1 MKPTPYGRFRDD
13 GREFIVTNPLLD
25 RPWMNVLTNGA
36 WCNVISHLGGGYDFV
51 GNPTVSRITRWHID
65 GTPRDTVGKFLYLRD
80 DADGAAWCA
89 NGYPPTRPLD
99 AWRCHVGFGYNR
111 IVSRHRGIEAD
122 QLFFTPMPAEGA
134 APDEALVWKV
144 RLTNRSRRARQISAF
159 GYVEIALGNW
169 FEDTSWREFY
179 LLFNRQEFKDGVL
192 YTRSTQWIKYIGGW
206 QACNSEGNNI
216 PFDKAVFLAASAPV
230 AGWEGDRYEFIGAY
244 RDLAAPA
251 AVERGALRNA
261 VAQGRDACAAL
272 HHRFALAPGE
282 SVEWVWLLGAVPR
295 EASDASALTS
305 RYLSVAHAD
314 AAFENLNAYWRRVL
328 EYPRVE
334 TPDEDL
340 NTLVNYWFKYQGAVL
355 AWWNRNVGYCYFGI
369 YNYGVRDACQDAVS
383 RLPQDAASVR
393 DLILK
398 KIFIWQ
404 FEGGD
409 WAHGGNFVSQ
419 TGTRTFHSDDPLN
432 PCFIVARYLRETA
445 DFSILDERTPFVR
458 PEGGFTERTATIYE
472 HCISS
477 LDFFWTQFSARGL
490 PLILKADW
498 NDALDQMGNRR
509 QGESVMNAG
518 WAVICIEDFYRAM
531 EAKGDTTRLADYR
544 ARVAAL
550 KEAVNRLCWDGE
562 WYWRASHDDGWI
574 TGRRDEV
581 EGGRL
586 YANPNSFAIV
596 AGIANAERTASIVRA
611 FERKLDTPWGS
622 YCFHPPF
629 PEPDAR
635 VGIISRFQ
643 PGTKENGSLQGH
655 NSRWRIWAE
664 CAAGRGDKAYEILKT
679 MLPTTRHESD
689 PELYRI
695 EPYVACQFIYAAE
708 SGRPGEGSHSWAT
721 GTACW
726 TLLNVWEHLFGVV
739 PDLDGLHVNPCL
751 PSAWTRARMTR
762 PFRGA
767 LYEIE
772 IEKPA
777 GLCRGHVEIELDGRL
792 LEGNII
798 PPPATP
804 GERHRARV
812 RIRAEGGAA

>member
-1 MKPTPYGRFRDD
+1 MQPTSYGHFSAD
-13 GREFIVTNPLLD
+13 GLEFIITEPLLD
-25 RPWMNVLTNGA
+25 RPWMNVLTNGQ
-36 WCNVISHLGGGYDFV
+36 WCSVISHLGGGYDFV

-65 GTPRDTVGKFLYLRD
+65 GVPRDTVGRFLYLRD
-80 DADGAAWCA
+80 EASGDYWCA
-89 NGYPPTRPLD
+89 NGYPPTRRLD

-111 IVSRHRGIEAD
+111 LVSRCRGIEAD
-122 QLFFTPMPAEGA
+122 QLFFAPPPESGA
-134 APDEALVWKV
+134 APDETLIWRV
-144 RLTNRSRRARQISAF
+144 RLTNRSRRRRTVSAF

-179 LLFNRQEFKDGVL
+179 LLFNRQQFQDGVL

-216 PFDKAVFLAASAPV
+216 PFDRAAFFASSAPV
-230 AGWEGDRYEFIGAY
+230 VGWEGDRYEFIGSY
-244 RDLAAPA
+244 RDLAAPI
-251 AVERGALRNA
+251 AVERGALRNE
-261 VAQGRDACAAL
+261 VSQGRDACAAL
-272 HHRFALAPGE
+272 QHRFELGPGE
-282 SVEWVWLLGAVPR
+282 SVEWVWMLGTIPR
-295 EASDASALTS
+295 EAANASALTE
-305 RYLSVAHAD
+305 RYLSVEKAD
-314 AAFENLNAYWRRVL
+314 AAFARLGEYWRRVL

-340 NTLVNYWFKYQGAVL
+340 NLLVNYWFKYQGAVL

-383 RLPQDAASVR
+383 RLPQDAESVR
-393 DLILK
+393 ELIVK

-432 PCFIVARYLRETA
+432 PCFIVARYLRETG
-445 DFSILDERTPFVR
+445 DFSLLDERTPFLK
-458 PEGGFTERTATIYE
+458 PEGGFTEHLATIYE
-472 HCISS
+472 HCIRS

-509 QGESVMNAG
+509 LGESVMNAG

-531 EAKGDTTRLADYR
+531 EAKGDAGKLTEYR
-544 ARVAAL
+544 ARIAAL
-550 KEAVNRLCWDGE
+550 KEAVNRWCWDGE

-596 AGIANAERTASIVRA
+596 AGIADEARTASIVRA

-629 PEPDAR
+629 SEPNAR

-664 CAAGRGDKAYEILKT
+664 CVAGRGDKAYEILRR
-679 MLPTTRHESD
+679 MLPTTRHAAD
-689 PELYRI
+689 PALYRI
-695 EPYVACQFIYAAE
+695 EPFVACQFIYAPE

-726 TLLNVWEHLFGVV
+726 TLLNVWEHLLGIV
-739 PDLDGLHVNPCL
+739 PDLDGLHVQPCL
-751 PSAWTRARMTR
+751 PSEWTRARMTR

-767 LYEIE
+767 IYQIE

-777 GLCRGHVEIELDGRL
+777 GICRGRVELELDGQPIA
-792 LEGNII
+792 GNVI
-798 PPPATP
+798 PPPKTA
-804 GERHRARV
+804 GERHLVRV
-812 RIRAEGGAA
+812 RIRA